1 MTNEQLAIY
10 LSSKLDLLDKAI
22 EESYNA
28 LIKSNGIKKKNILG
42 KEYIDVEELTPI
54 RQFQDDFNTEYNLL
68 LPKGDR

>member
-1 MTNEQLAIY
+1 MSNEQLAIY

-28 LIKSNGIKKKNILG
+28 LKKSNGIKKKNILG

>member
-1 MTNEQLAIY
+1 MSNEQLAIY

-42 KEYIDVEELTPI
+42 REYIDVEELSPI